1 MDIILQPFAVFVWHP
16 ERSALVAVLF
26 LVLWLLV
33 RSRRGRST
41 TRRAQALLIPA
52 VAWGLYAVWEWAL
65 THWSPEADIRVDL
78 LVIIPLLLLATIIGI
93 IMALRERGR

>member
-1 MDIILQPFAVFVWHP
+1 MDIILQPFAVFVQHP

-26 LVLWLLV
+26 LALWLLV
-33 RSRRGRST
+33 RSRRST
-41 TRRAQALLIPA
+41 TRRTQALLIPA

-65 THWSPEADIRVDL
+65 THWSPEANIRVAL

-93 IMALRERGR
+93 VMALRERAH